1 MKPNRVR
8 LIVFAL
14 VGGQLFLLSAQARTA
29 SGGSVLERAW
39 LGLVAPLA
47 RAVDSGGDLVSGAR
61 QAVRSRRALEQENA
75 AMREELVELRR
86 ERLRLAGLALEVE
99 ELARG
104 SGLGAPGA
112 TFELRPAR
120 VVHFDRRSHLR
131 TMVIDAGAA
140 GARRDQPV
148 VADGGLVGRVVETS
162 GRWAKVQL
170 LTDRAAAAGVVI
182 EGARRQGILRGA
194 GPGRLEIDFVP
205 RQTEVAVG
213 DRVATAGIDGVYPRG
228 LPVGVI
234 ESVEPGS
241 EIFHRVTVRPT
252 VDFSNL
258 SLIYLI
264 ERERPPAA
272 LAPGAAA
279 GAGR

>member
-1 MKPNRVR
+1 MRRNRAR
-8 LIVFAL
+8 LLVAAL
-14 VGGQLFLLSAQARTA
+14 IGGQLFLLSAQARSA
-29 SGGSVLERAW
+29 SGSTVLERAW

-47 RAVDSGGDLVSGAR
+47 RLVDSGGDLVAGAR
-61 QAVRSRRALEQENA
+61 EAVRSRRALERENA
-75 AMREELVELRR
+75 EMRAELVELRR
-86 ERLRLAGLALEVE
+86 DRLRLAGLALEVE

-104 SGLGAPGA
+104 SGLAGAG
-112 TFELRPAR
+112 TGFELRPAR

-131 TMVIDAGAA
+131 TMVIDAGPA

-148 VADGGLVGRVVETS
+148 VAEGGLVGRVVETS

-205 RQTEVAVG
+205 RQTEIAAG

-241 EIFHRVTVRPT
+241 EIFHRITVRPA

-258 SLIYLI
+258 SLVWLI
-264 ERERPPAA
+264 ERERPPAV
-272 LAPGAAA
+272 LAPGASA

>member
-1 MKPNRVR
+1 LRAHRVR
-8 LIVFAL
+8 LLFLAL

-47 RAVDSGGDLVSGAR
+47 RLVDAGGDLLGGAR
-61 QAVRSRRALEQENA
+61 EAVRSRRELERENA

-86 ERLRLAGLALEVE
+86 ERLRSAGLALEVE

-104 SGLGAPGA
+104 ANLPPAGAA
-112 TFELRPAR
+112 FELRPAR

-131 TMVIDAGAA
+131 TMVIDAGSP

-205 RQTEVAVG
+205 LQTEVAVG

-228 LPVGVI
+228 LPVGTI

-241 EIFHRVTVRPT
+241 ELFHHVTVRPA
-252 VDFSNL
+252 VDFTNL
-258 SLIYLI
+258 SLVYLV

-272 LAPGAAA
+272 LAPG
-279 GAGR
+279 GPSGGGR

>member
-1 MKPNRVR
+1 MRANRIR
-8 LIVFAL
+8 LLVVAL
-14 VGGQLFLLSAQARTA
+14 VGGQLFVLSAQSRDAT
-29 SGGSVLERAW
+29 GGSVLERAW

-47 RAVDSGGDLVSGAR
+47 RLVDAGGDLVSGAR
-61 QAVRSRRALEQENA
+61 EAVRSRGELERENA
-75 AMREELVELRR
+75 AMRAELTELRR
-86 ERLRLAGLALEVE
+86 ERLRQAGLELEVE

-104 SGLGAPGA
+104 AGLPGPGA
-112 TFELRPAR
+112 SFELRPAR

-131 TMVIDAGAA
+131 TMVIDAGAR

-170 LTDRAAAAGVVI
+170 LTDRAAAVGVVI

-213 DRVATAGIDGVYPRG
+213 DRVSTAGIDGVYPRG
-228 LPVGVI
+228 LPVGTI
-234 ESVEPGS
+234 ESVEPGT
-241 EIFHRVTVRPT
+241 EIFHHVSVRPIVEFT
-252 VDFSNL
+252 NL
-258 SLIYLI
+258 SLVYLI

-272 LAPGAAA
+272 LAPEAPSR
-279 GAGR
+279 AGR

>member
-1 MKPNRVR
+1 VNPNRVR
-8 LIVFAL
+8 LLVLAL

-29 SGGSVLERAW
+29 TGGSVLERAW

-47 RAVDSGGDLVSGAR
+47 RAIDSGGDLVTGAR
-61 QAVRSRRALEQENA
+61 EAVRSRRALERENA

-104 SGLGAPGA
+104 SGLAAGAA
-112 TFELRPAR
+112 FELRPAR

-228 LPVGVI
+228 LPVGTL

-241 EIFHRVTVRPT
+241 EIFHRITVRPA
-252 VDFSNL
+252 VDFTNL
-258 SLIYLI
+258 SLVYLV

-272 LAPGAAA
+272 LAPGGPA

>member
-1 MKPNRVR
+1 VRRNRAR
-8 LIVFAL
+8 LLVAAL
-14 VGGQLFLLSAQARTA
+14 IGGQLFLLSAQARSA
-29 SGGSVLERAW
+29 SGSTVLERAW

-47 RAVDSGGDLVSGAR
+47 RLVDSGGDLVAGAR
-61 QAVRSRRALEQENA
+61 EAVRSRRALERENA
-75 AMREELVELRR
+75 EMRAELVELRR
-86 ERLRLAGLALEVE
+86 DRLRLAGLALEVE

-104 SGLGAPGA
+104 SGLAGAG
-112 TFELRPAR
+112 TGFELRPAR

-131 TMVIDAGAA
+131 TMVIDAGPA

-148 VADGGLVGRVVETS
+148 VAEGGLVGRVVETS

-205 RQTEVAVG
+205 RQTEIAAG

-241 EIFHRVTVRPT
+241 EIFHRITVRPA

-258 SLIYLI
+258 SLVWLI
-264 ERERPPAA
+264 ERERPPAV
-272 LAPGAAA
+272 LAPGASA

>member
-1 MKPNRVR
+1 VSPNRIR
-8 LIVFAL
+8 LLFLAL
-14 VGGQLFLLSAQARTA
+14 VGGQLFLLSAQARSE
-29 SGGSVLERAW
+29 SGSSVLERAW
-39 LGLVAPLA
+39 LGLVAPIA
-47 RAVDSGGDLVSGAR
+47 RLVDSGGDFVSGAR
-61 QAVRSRRALEQENA
+61 EAVRSRRALERENA
-75 AMREELVELRR
+75 AMREELTELRR

-104 SGLGAPGA
+104 AGLPAGAG
-112 TFELRPAR
+112 FELRPAR

-131 TMVIDAGAA
+131 TMVIDAGAR

-148 VADGGLVGRVVETS
+148 VAEGGLVGRVVETS

-194 GPGRLEIDFVP
+194 GPGRLEIEFVP
-205 RQTEVAVG
+205 LRTEIAPG
-213 DRVATAGIDGVYPRG
+213 DRVSTAGIDGVYPRG
-228 LPVGVI
+228 LPVGTI
-234 ESVEPGS
+234 ESVEAGT
-241 EIFHRVTVRPT
+241 EIFHHVTVRPA
-252 VDFSNL
+252 VDFTNL

-272 LAPGAAA
+272 LSPGAASD
-279 GAGR
+279 AGR